1 MWDGAALGT
10 EWEGPAGGLSHRFLS
25 GSKCDAC

>member
-10 EWEGPAGGLSHRFLS
+10 EWEGAACGLSHSLLS